1 MPASDGNLGYAASD
15 LGNIFGRRAMI
26 LPLVVLVVSAAAIG
40 AGIYVTV
47 RGFKASAA
55 RAAGADGAHAP
66 AAHAHA
72 VFAHDQ
78 TATDL
83 LKRFFD
89 NKPCAICKR
98 VIAPVQRTG
107 PKPGLLNPETHETQA
122 WDHIPNENL
131 PAALDTHLPLCS
143 ACVLAESF
151 RHDHPELVV
160 DRDRSHGAHAP
171 ERAAARS

>member
-1 MPASDGNLGYAASD
+1 
-15 LGNIFGRRAMI
+15 MI

-47 RGFKASAA
+47 HGFKASAA
-55 RAAGADGAHAP
+55 RAAGSNGHRAP
-66 AAHAHA
+66 ATQAPA
-72 VFAHDQ
+72 VFSHDQ

-89 NKPCAICKR
+89 NKSCAICKR
-98 VIAPVQRTG
+98 VIPPVQRTG

-131 PAALDTHLPLCS
+131 PATLDTHVPLCS

-160 DRDRSHGAHAP
+160 DRDRSHGAHAA
-171 ERAAARS
+171 ERVSARS

>member
-1 MPASDGNLGYAASD
+1 
-15 LGNIFGRRAMI
+15 MI
-26 LPLVVLVVSAAAIG
+26 LPLVVLVVSAAVIA

-47 RGFKASAA
+47 HGFKASAA
-55 RAAGADGAHAP
+55 RAAGSNGDRAP
-66 AAHAHA
+66 APPAHA
-72 VFAHDQ
+72 VVAHDQ
-78 TATDL
+78 AATDL

-98 VIAPVQRTG
+98 VIPPVQRTG

-131 PAALDTHLPLCS
+131 QATLDTHVPLCS

-151 RHDHPELVV
+151 RHNHPELVV
-160 DRDRSHGAHAP
+160 DRDRSHGAHAT
-171 ERAAARS
+171 ERVAARS